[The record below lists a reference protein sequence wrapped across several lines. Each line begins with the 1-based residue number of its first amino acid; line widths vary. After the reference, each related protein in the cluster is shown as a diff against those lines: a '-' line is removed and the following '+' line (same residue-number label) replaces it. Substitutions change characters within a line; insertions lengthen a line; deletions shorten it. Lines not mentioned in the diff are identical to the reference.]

1 MLSPCHY
8 EGRVILNKEIEDKC
22 TGGKIPK
29 DATYNSLRST
39 TLSDEPAAMV
49 MLVWGCPRSPHT
61 LSPRGRAHNEPLCDT
76 NHHVPLL
83 HIVGLKQDYSSDHF
97 QECSLDGME
106 FFLLLLFP
114 HFMSQNAETNS
125 TKRAQ
130 KLLEK
135 FIEEGSVNS
144 CKTIVWVQPAVQ
156 KPLKSWFSE
165 AGVVY
170 QQMINLNLPDSYAL
184 S

>member
-1 MLSPCHY
+1 MHWRQNTQGCH
-8 EGRVILNKEIEDKC
+8 LQQPEINHSFWWTCSNGDV
-22 TGGKIPK
+22 GMGMPK
-29 DATYNSLRST
+29 K
-39 TLSDEPAAMV
+39 
-49 MLVWGCPRSPHT
+49 SPHIESQREGPQWT
-61 LSPRGRAHNEPLCDT
+61 TMWHQPSRATAAYSWTKTRLFFRSLSG
-76 NHHVPLL
+76 VLL
-83 HIVGLKQDYSSDHF
+83 RWHGI
-97 QECSLDGME
+97 
-106 FFLLLLFP
+106 FFFLLLFP

-130 KLLEK
+130 KLLDK

-144 CKTIVWVQPAVQ
+144 CKTVVWVQPAVQ